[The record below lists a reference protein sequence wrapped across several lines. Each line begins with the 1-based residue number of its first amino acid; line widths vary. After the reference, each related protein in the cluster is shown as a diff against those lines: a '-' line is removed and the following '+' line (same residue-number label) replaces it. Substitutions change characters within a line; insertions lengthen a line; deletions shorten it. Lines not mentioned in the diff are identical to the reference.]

1 MAKISLEEKIK
12 KTLLDSQFISKD
24 ALDKAIQI
32 QKNEGGLLSKILVK
46 QGAVSEEQLMSCL
59 ASQLNLPII
68 KLSKYKID
76 FEVLKIIPEQIA
88 SHYLVIPLS
97 KIGNTLTIAMA
108 DPLNI
113 FALDD
118 IKSLTSMTIK
128 PIISTPDEV
137 KKAIRIAYGGV
148 NAGVMDMLNEA
159 GSGQESELEH
169 VKGEVQMMQVDEKV
183 PVIRMVGR
191 IIDEGLKQRASDIH
205 LEPYL
210 NILRIR
216 YRVDGELQE
225 AFEIPKKYQNALIA
239 RLKIM
244 SNLDITERRLP
255 QDGRFKVKFK
265 DKEIDFRVSCLPI
278 AHGEKIVMRALDKS
292 NLSVGL
298 EKLGFLSEPLEAFK
312 RAVLKPY
319 GMILV
324 TGPTGSGKSTTL
336 YSILNQLNK
345 PKVSLMTIED
355 PVEYQLEGITQVQVK
370 PEIGLTFAGGLRSI
384 LRQSPDVIMVGEI
397 RDSETAD
404 IAIKSS
410 LTGLL
415 IFSTL
420 HTNDAA
426 GAITR
431 LVDMGIEPFL
441 IASSLILVVA
451 QRLCRRVCSAC
462 RREYRVPMEVLKK
475 LGINVKEEITGY
487 QAQGCKQCNNT
498 GYMGRM
504 GTIEVMEIDEE
515 IKNMILA
522 KESSDR
528 IKEYA
533 VSKGMKTLWENAVK
547 KFLAGQTTIE
557 EVLRITSE

>member
-1 MAKISLEEKIK
+1 MAKNSLEEKVK
-12 KTLLDSQFISKD
+12 KALLDSQLISED
-24 ALDKAIQI
+24 ALNKAIQI

-76 FEVLKIIPEQIA
+76 SDVLKIIPEQIA
-88 SHYLVIPLS
+88 SHHLVIPLS

-118 IKSLTSMTIK
+118 IKNLTNMTIK

-137 KKAIRIAYGGV
+137 KKAIRAAYGGV
-148 NAGVMDMLNEA
+148 NAGVMDMLKEA
-159 GSGQESELEH
+159 GSGLAIELEH
-169 VKGEVQMMQVDEKV
+169 VKGEVQMMRVDEKV
-183 PVIRMVGR
+183 PVIRMVDR
-191 IIDEGLKQRASDIH
+191 IIGEGLKQRASDIH

-225 AFEIPKKYQNALIA
+225 VFEIPKKYQNALTA

-278 AHGEKIVMRALDKS
+278 THGEKIVMRALDKS

-298 EKLGFLSEPLEAFK
+298 ERLGFLPEPLEAFK
-312 RAVLKPY
+312 RAILKPY

-336 YSILNQLNK
+336 YSILNQLNR
-345 PKVSLMTIED
+345 PHVNLMTIED

-370 PEIGLTFAGGLRSI
+370 PEIDLTFAAGLRSI
-384 LRQSPDVIMVGEI
+384 LRQSPDIIMVGEI

-431 LVDMGIEPFL
+431 LVDMGVEPFL

-462 RREYRVPMEVLKK
+462 RREYKVPGEVLKK
-475 LGINVKEEITGY
+475 LGISLKEEVAGY

-504 GTIEVMEIDEE
+504 GTLEVMEIDEE

-533 VSKGMKTLWENAVK
+533 VSKGMKTLRENAVK